1 MTPMPEYY
9 AHTGSDPNDV
19 STWQTLSEHANEVAR
34 RAEAFAEKFDMGLW
48 GRTLGLLHDAGK
60 VSTGFRRRLE
70 GGKSVDHSTAGAK
83 IAIERYGTCGQFM
96 AYALCG
102 HHGGMANGI
111 ERSQCSSRARPALSR
126 TPLEGRL
133 ASELEPYDAFFKL
146 IEAGEIELPDPL
158 QLGVPLRPCRA
169 FADMKSKVFS
179 TFVLEHFLYS
189 CLVDGDYLDTER
201 FMTPEAAKA
210 RDSRNLSSMSGL
222 LAKLES
228 YMGDLM
234 GKAED
239 TPVNRARRSVY
250 EDCLEAAARP
260 SGLHSLTVPTGGGK
274 TLSSMAFALRHAV
287 EHEMDRVIV
296 AVPFTTVTQQTAATL
311 KDIFGAENVL
321 EHHSNYDYRDLDD
334 EEEVRQRLAVQN
346 WDAPI
351 VVTTNVQLFESL
363 FSNKPGKSRKVHNM
377 ANSVIILDEAQTLP
391 DSLLMPSL
399 AMLEELAAG
408 YGASIVLCTAT
419 QPALE
424 TLWPFGAQPREI
436 VRSSVALAEA
446 FGGRVAYESLG
457 AIEQADLVERLA
469 SCHEVLCVVGTRK
482 RARMIYDDVAAH
494 AMERGELA
502 EAERASDKGFFHL
515 SAFMIPAHRSVMLE
529 RIRERLKNKE
539 RCVVVSTQLVEAGVD
554 VDFPEVYRE
563 LAGLDSIVQA
573 AGRCNREGRL
583 PRSGIVHV
591 FECSID
597 GERQKTG
604 EWLEK
609 MKGIARDVIR
619 ANGGEVD
626 ESLIPAFFKTR
637 YDTENLD
644 YKKIF
649 QKLTSRDMIMAAFT
663 TMPIEQCALDYRIIE
678 EDSVPVFVPWG
689 DEGRKLLKELLG
701 AENPASMA
709 MRLQRFSVGVPVW
722 KIDEYRQTEAVE
734 ELEPFFILKE
744 DGCRSFY
751 REDVGLVA
759 AGEEVLELLSC

>member
-1 MTPMPEYY
+1 
-9 AHTGSDPNDV
+9 
-19 STWQTLSEHANEVAR
+19 
-34 RAEAFAEKFDMGLW
+34 
-48 GRTLGLLHDAGK
+48 
-60 VSTGFRRRLE
+60 
-70 GGKSVDHSTAGAK
+70 
-83 IAIERYGTCGQFM
+83 
-96 AYALCG
+96 
-102 HHGGMANGI
+102 
-111 ERSQCSSRARPALSR
+111 
-126 TPLEGRL
+126 
-133 ASELEPYDAFFKL
+133 
-146 IEAGEIELPDPL
+146 
-158 QLGVPLRPCRA
+158 
-169 FADMKSKVFS
+169 MKSKVFS

-210 RDSRNLSSMSGL
+210 RDSRNLSSMSEL

-399 AMLEELAAG
+399 AILEELAAG

-436 VRSSVALAEA
+436 VRSSEALAEA

-457 AIEQADLVERLA
+457 ALEQADLVERLA

-609 MKGIARDVIR
+609 MKGITRDVIR

-709 MRLQRFSVGVPVW
+709 IRLQRFSVGVPVW

>member
-1 MTPMPEYY
+1 MTAMPEYY
-9 AHTGSDPNDV
+9 AHTGSDPDDV

-34 RAEAFAEKFDMGLW
+34 RAEAFAGKFDMGWW
-48 GRTLGLLHDAGK
+48 GHTLGLLHDAGK

-70 GGKSVDHSTAGAK
+70 GGKPVDHATAGAK
-83 IAIERYGTCGQFM
+83 IAIDRYGTCGQFM

-102 HHGGMANGI
+102 HHGGMPNGI
-111 ERSQCSSRARPALSR
+111 ERSQCRSRARATSSR

-133 ASELEPYDAFFKL
+133 ASELESYDAFFKL
-146 IEAGEIELPDPL
+146 IEAGEIELPDPP
-158 QLGVPLRPCRA
+158 QLGVPLRPRRA
-169 FADMKSKVFS
+169 FADMKSKAFS

-210 RDSRNLSSMSGL
+210 RDSRNLSSMSEL

-228 YMGDLM
+228 HMAALM
-234 GKAED
+234 GTAED

-250 EDCLEAAARP
+250 EDCLKAAARP
-260 SGLHSLTVPTGGGK
+260 SGLYSLTVPTGGGK
-274 TLSSMAFALRHAV
+274 TLSSLAFGLRHAV
-287 EHEMDRVIV
+287 EHGKDRIII

-311 KDIFGAENVL
+311 KEVFGAENVL
-321 EHHSNYDYRDLDD
+321 EHHSTYDYRDLDD
-334 EEEVRQRLAVQN
+334 EEKVRQRLAVQN

-363 FSNKPGKSRKVHNM
+363 FSNKPGKSRKVHNI

-399 AMLEELAAG
+399 AMLEELVAG
-408 YGASIVLCTAT
+408 YGASVVLCTAT

-424 TLWPFGAQPREI
+424 TLWPFGSQPREI
-436 VRSSVALAEA
+436 VRSREALAEA

-457 AIEQADLVERLA
+457 ALEQDDLVERLA

-482 RARMIYDDVAAH
+482 RASMTYADVVAQAV
-494 AMERGELA
+494 ERGELA
-502 EAERASDKGFFHL
+502 EDELASDKGFFHL
-515 SAFMIPAHRSVMLE
+515 SAFMIPAHRGVMLK

-554 VDFPEVYRE
+554 IDFPEVYRE
-563 LAGLDSIVQA
+563 LAGMDSIVQA

-583 PRSGIVHV
+583 PQRGMVHV

-609 MKGIARDVIR
+609 LKGIARDVIR

-637 YDTENLD
+637 YDTEDLD
-644 YKKIF
+644 DKKIF
-649 QKLTSRDMIMAAFT
+649 KKLTSREMIAAAFT
-663 TMPIEQCALDYRIIE
+663 TMPIEQCALDYQIIE

-722 KIDEYRQTEAVE
+722 KIDEYRQAEAVE